1 MIRGPLCDKYLE
13 AKSSAEDAELQAT
26 AYLTS
31 KWAFV
36 DQVRGE
42 RRTSERLE
50 GPS

>member
-1 MIRGPLCDKYLE
+1 VTNTSRLRAQQK
-13 AKSSAEDAELQAT
+13 DAELQAT

-50 GPS
+50 GPF